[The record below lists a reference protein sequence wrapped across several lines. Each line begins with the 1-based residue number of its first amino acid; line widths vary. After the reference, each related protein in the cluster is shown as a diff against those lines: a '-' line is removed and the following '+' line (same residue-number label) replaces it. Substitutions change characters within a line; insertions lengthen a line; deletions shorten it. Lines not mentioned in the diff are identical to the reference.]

1 MERGNLRK
9 VSLKP
14 IDCKSEGRVRG
25 EGRVRKSSQYS
36 LSPVKYTPSKMLFLR
51 DNEGKEEV
59 IPFLNVVVLRRTMSE
74 ESNSLVLLK

>member
-1 MERGNLRK
+1 
-9 VSLKP
+9 
-14 IDCKSEGRVRG
+14 VRG
-25 EGRVRKSSQYS
+25 EGRVGKLSQYS
-36 LSPVKYTPSKMLFLR
+36 PSPVKYTLSKMLLLR